1 MFSTF
6 SFYYKKKIL
15 KKKRGYIGPYIRFII
30 TLGNFNDMV
39 SIVRLICI
47 AFRFKTDI

>member
-6 SFYYKKKIL
+6 SFCYKKKIL
-15 KKKRGYIGPYIRFII
+15 KEKWGYIGPYIRFII

-39 SIVRLICI
+39 SIVRSICI
-47 AFRFKTDI
+47 AFRFETNI